1 MAALSDTITP
11 QGLLAVVPFPPSP
24 PLRSLQAPGYAL
36 VLDGL
41 RDPGNLGTVMRSAAA
56 LECSEIIIVA
66 CCDPL
71 SHKAIRASMGAVF
84 RVPWRTCQHFEDALS
99 VLSKIGVPRG
109 DVFAATSASDSRTMR
124 VGEFAWPTR
133 SAVVVGSEAHGLGP
147 SVHRSLEAGEVRRI
161 TVPMSLS
168 RMESLNAAAATS
180 IIAFDICRQQKLA
193 P

>member
-99 VLSKIGVPRG
+99 VLS
-109 DVFAATSASDSRTMR
+109 
-124 VGEFAWPTR
+124 
-133 SAVVVGSEAHGLGP
+133 VGSELFLIFILVICFVVEIGLLA
-147 SVHRSLEAGEVRRI
+147 R
-161 TVPMSLS
+161 
-168 RMESLNAAAATS
+168 
-180 IIAFDICRQQKLA
+180 KLA
-193 P
+193 YREATFSPPPALRILERCELANLRGQRGALWLLALKHMD